1 MWLLFRTYLKMHTF
15 FFQNGKMVF
24 FQNTTLAE
32 ELLNLRY
39 SAAGRITAV
48 ILAVKKNLINNE

>member
-1 MWLLFRTYLKMHTF
+1 MHTF